1 MNQNLSSVVIIPLL
15 IFCTIY
21 LIRKYVKKPE
31 EEEKDWGDSIDPHSL
46 PGVHYYSECDFKGIH
61 THTDTIPLSVEGN
74 FKSVRIVGD
83 YDVKANTEDDK
94 EVVLR
99 SHRGSSNMVKC
110 TPFTGMEIGRD

>member
-1 MNQNLSSVVIIPLL
+1 MNQNLISVVIIPLL
-15 IFCTIY
+15 ILCAIY
-21 LIRKYVKKPE
+21 LIREYVKKPE
-31 EEEKDWGDSIDPHSL
+31 EEEEIVIDPNA

-74 FKSVRIVGD
+74 FKSVRIIGD

>member
-1 MNQNLSSVVIIPLL
+1 MNQNLLSVVIIPLL
-15 IFCTIY
+15 IFCAIY
-21 LIRKYVKKPE
+21 LIGEYVMKPE
-31 EEEKDWGDSIDPHSL
+31 EEKEEIVIDPNA

-61 THTDTIPLSVEGN
+61 THTDTVPLSVEGN
-74 FKSVRIVGD
+74 FKSIRIVGD